1 MIFLNRSE
9 AGRLLA
15 ERLAE
20 LDLFEPLVY
29 ALPRG
34 GVPVAAEVAR
44 MLKAPLDLLIV
55 RKIGAPGF
63 PELALG
69 AVVGGAA
76 PQLIINDD
84 VYAATGSDAANLE
97 RTKRSELDEIAR
109 RHKQYL
115 GDRPIQDPAGR
126 VAIVVDDGI
135 ATGATARAAL
145 AALRALGARMTVLAA
160 PVAPAHTLENLKSE
174 ADMIAVLHAPDE
186 FWAIGQFYRDFHQLS
201 DAETI
206 GYLRSTW
213 DTE

>member
-1 MIFLNRSE
+1 VIFLNRSE

-44 MLKAPLDLLIV
+44 KLAAPLDLLIV

-109 RHKQYL
+109 RRKQYL

-174 ADMIAVLHAPDE
+174 ADIIAVLHAPDE